1 MKKNPN
7 INKYNKKLVSVSSK
21 KKYDDP
27 CGLPNP
33 NYKYTKLSKKRRKAY
48 KKQRRLYG
56 FDDSETYDLG
66 YTSTVWLYSHI
77 KMLLDIG
84 GKIVE
89 FDDNLG
95 WSDDFKKRL
104 IGAGVNIKVYNTS
117 LKVFEYIC
125 ELLEKADKILYDIEN
140 ADYNPN
146 MTREDIQKENNLTLK
161 AQKMQQKA
169 FNIYG
174 IMLPIAWW

>member
-1 MKKNPN
+1 
-7 INKYNKKLVSVSSK
+7 
-21 KKYDDP
+21 
-27 CGLPNP
+27 
-33 NYKYTKLSKKRRKAY
+33 
-48 KKQRRLYG
+48 
-56 FDDSETYDLG
+56 
-66 YTSTVWLYSHI
+66 
-77 KMLLDIG
+77 MLLDIG

-125 ELLEKADKILYDIEN
+125 ELLEKADKILYDIDN

-146 MTREDIQKENNLTLK
+146 MTREDIQKEHNLTLK